1 MSDMMQAVTASGAGG
16 PEVLDVVQ
24 LPRPVP
30 GDGQILVRVHAAGVN
45 RPDVMQRQGNYPP
58 PPGASDIFGLELAGV
73 VEAVGAG
80 ATRFA
85 KGDRVMALVP
95 SGAYAEWAVVHETN
109 ALPVPEGVSMIE
121 AGAIPETYFTVW
133 SNVFQR
139 AGLKPGETILIHGG
153 TSGIGTTAIQLA
165 KALGSRVLVTAGSD
179 EKCAAAKQAG
189 ADIAIN
195 YKTVDFVEEAKKATG
210 GNGPEV
216 ILDMVGGDY
225 MQRNIEAVAID
236 GRIAQI
242 AFQKPSRADLN
253 MMQLLTKR
261 LTWTGSTL
269 RARPVAMKAEL
280 ANALEAHV
288 LPLLAS
294 GKVRPV
300 IDSTYPLS
308 EVRQAH
314 ARMDGGQHVGKI
326 VLTMTEETK

>member
-1 MSDMMQAVTASGAGG
+1 MSDMMQAVTANGAGG
-16 PEVLDVVQ
+16 PEVLEVVKVA
-24 LPRPVP
+24 RPTP

-85 KGDRVMALVP
+85 KGARVMALVP

-109 ALPVPEGVSMIE
+109 ALPVPDNLSMIE

-139 AGLKPGETILIHGG
+139 AGLKAGETILIHGG

-179 EKCAAAKQAG
+179 EKCAAAREAG
-189 ADIAIN
+189 ADVAIN
-195 YKTVDFVEEAKKATG
+195 YKTSDFVQEARKATD

-253 MMQLLTKR
+253 MLELLTKR

-280 ANALEAHV
+280 TTALETHV

-308 EVRQAH
+308 EVRKAH

-326 VLTMTEETK
+326 VLTMTENPE